1 MPGTKP
7 NTNAAIV
14 DISKSSGVAITW
26 QDGHHSEYGLQ
37 YLRDHC
43 PCAMCGKVEKVPLA
57 AEPSNPLPMFKP
69 RARILDVEPVGR
81 YAMRFF
87 WSDGHSTG
95 IYSYE
100 HLRQICPCAECSPAS
115 QPSTPSRP
123 SAQSLDK

>member
-1 MPGTKP
+1 MPGTEP
-7 NTNAAIV
+7 STDAATV
-14 DISKSSGVAITW
+14 DISKSSGVSIVW
-26 QDGHHSEYGLQ
+26 RDGHRSEYGLQ

-43 PCAMCGKVEKVPLA
+43 PCAMCGKVEKDPA
-57 AEPSNPLPMFKP
+57 APQPSNPLPMFKP

-95 IYSYE
+95 IYSYD

-115 QPSTPSRP
+115 QTSTPSRP
-123 SAQSLDK
+123 STQ